1 MSRFLDA
8 IREAAADRREATCQ
22 RPVATVDPRPQDR
35 GRDPRPYQVLT
46 VTSNKG
52 GVGKTTVATNLAI
65 YLRAIQEDLP
75 ILIIGFDEQ
84 PSIDRMFA
92 LAPGASDETMTSAIR
107 RGDLASAV
115 QLGQYGIHF
124 IPTGPDIF
132 ELKGEIGNPFHLRT
146 LLDRIGWH
154 GLVIIDTKSDLEV
167 LTQNAIEASDLAI
180 VLVTDHASLVEA
192 QKVFNF
198 LDELERPWDRARILI
213 SLVDLRVKYREG
225 EKQDIL
231 ALLVAEIRR
240 RRYPLFESFLSRSP
254 KIETLHTNPEQRLLS
269 ILHGAPSSIVHRQMY
284 HLAHAVNAELERLAQ
299 QVHSP
304 RTPGRRSEEGLTM
317 IDPTPWLWH
326 DIGAPEAEPTS
337 NAGGS
342 R

>member
-1 MSRFLDA
+1 MSRFLDGVA
-8 IREAAADRREATCQ
+8 EVVGDRPDAL
-22 RPVATVDPRPQDR
+22 ANPRPQDR
-35 GRDPRPYQVLT
+35 GRGPRPYQVLT

-65 YLRAIQEDLP
+65 YLRAMQENLP
-75 ILIIGFDEQ
+75 ILILGFDEQ

-92 LAPGASDETMTSAIR
+92 LAPDAFDKTMTSAMR

-124 IPTGPDIF
+124 VPTGPDIF
-132 ELKGEIGNPFHLRT
+132 ELKREIGNPFHLRS

-167 LTQNAIEASDLAI
+167 LTQNAIEASDLAL
-180 VLVTDHASLVEA
+180 VLVTDHASLIEA
-192 QKVFNF
+192 QNVFNF
-198 LDELERPWDRARILI
+198 LDELERPWDRARVLI

-240 RRYPLFESFLSRSP
+240 RRYLLFESFLSRSP
-254 KIETLHTNPEQRLLS
+254 KIETLHTNPEQRLHS
-269 ILHGAPSSIVHRQMY
+269 ILHGAPRSIVHRQMR
-284 HLAHAVNAELERLAQ
+284 HLALEARAVLEHLAQ
-299 QVHSP
+299 RAPSSI
-304 RTPGRRSEEGLTM
+304 TSGRRSEVNPTA
-317 IDPTPWLWH
+317 IDPTPWRWP
-326 DIGAPEAEPTS
+326 DIGAPEAEPIS

>member
-8 IREAAADRREATCQ
+8 IREAAGDRREAAGQ
-22 RPVATVDPRPQDR
+22 RPVGIVDPRPQSR
-35 GRDPRPYQVLT
+35 GHDPRPYQVLT

-52 GVGKTTVATNLAI
+52 GVGKTTVATNLAV
-65 YLRAIQEDLP
+65 YLRAMQEDLP
-75 ILIIGFDEQ
+75 ILILGFDEQ

-92 LAPGASDETMTSAIR
+92 LAPDASDLTMTSAMR

-124 IPTGPDIF
+124 VPTGPDIF

-167 LTQNAIEASDLAI
+167 LTQNAIEASDLAL

-198 LDELERPWDRARILI
+198 LDELERPWERARILI
-213 SLVDLRVKYREG
+213 SLVDLRVKYRQG

-231 ALLVAEIRR
+231 ALLVGEIRR

-269 ILHGAPSSIVHRQMY
+269 ILHGAPGSIVHRQMY
-284 HLAHAVNAELERLAQ
+284 HLAHEVSAELESRAKA
-299 QVHSP
+299 VHSAK
-304 RTPGRRSEEGLTM
+304 TPGARSEESPPT

-326 DIGAPEAEPTS
+326 DIGAPESEPTS
-337 NAGGS
+337 STGGS
-342 R
+342 C

>member
-8 IREAAADRREATCQ
+8 IREAAADRQETA
-22 RPVATVDPRPQDR
+22 RPRPAPIVDPQPQDR
-35 GRDPRPYQVLT
+35 GRDNCPYQVLT

-92 LAPGASDETMTSAIR
+92 LAPDASDLTMTSAIR
-107 RGDLASAV
+107 RGDLAAAV

-124 IPTGPDIF
+124 VPTGPDIY
-132 ELKGEIGNPFHLRT
+132 ELKGEIGNPFHLRP

-154 GLVIIDTKSDLEV
+154 GLIIIDTKSDLEV

-213 SLVDLRVKYREG
+213 SLVDLRVKYHEG

-231 ALLVAEIRR
+231 ALLVGEIRR

-269 ILHGAPSSIVHRQMY
+269 ILHGAPGSVVHRQMY
-284 HLAHAVNAELERLAQ
+284 HLAHAVSAELERVAKLGSSATKPDQ
-299 QVHSP
+299 RGEESP
-304 RTPGRRSEEGLTM
+304 IS
-317 IDPTPWLWH
+317 IDPAPWLWH
-326 DIGAPEAEPTS
+326 DIGAPETGSTS